1 MVLILIL
8 KPVGH
13 NYPWKWRRLIDDPC
27 IKMNRLFVSKNILL
41 FMHFLFGLTCHV
53 GKYFAYNLY
62 AFFLL
67 VNYPLFETSSKGHCI
82 LNYLKWN
89 SRRYLIDHRI
99 IAWKIPINILLGR
112 MLTWDQISKS
122 ASNVLQF
129 ANWLVVFKRL
139 SKTTKTRNVNN
150 LKRKI
155 N

>member
-1 MVLILIL
+1 
-8 KPVGH
+8 
-13 NYPWKWRRLIDDPC
+13 
-27 IKMNRLFVSKNILL
+27 
-41 FMHFLFGLTCHV
+41 
-53 GKYFAYNLY
+53 
-62 AFFLL
+62 
-67 VNYPLFETSSKGHCI
+67 
-82 LNYLKWN
+82 
-89 SRRYLIDHRI
+89 LIDHRI
-99 IAWKIPINILLGR
+99 IACKIPINILLGR